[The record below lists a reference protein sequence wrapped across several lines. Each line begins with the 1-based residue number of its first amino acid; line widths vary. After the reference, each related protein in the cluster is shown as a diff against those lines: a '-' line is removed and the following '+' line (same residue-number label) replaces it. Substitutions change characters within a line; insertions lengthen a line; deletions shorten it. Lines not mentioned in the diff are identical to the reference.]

1 LKYQLLLFLSAFVLA
16 LGFTPLFRKLALK
29 LNALDQGG
37 EGRRNHQGAVPR
49 LGGVAIFL
57 AFVLPLLY
65 LLLNRAGDKFQTE
78 FAAILV
84 GSFMVFVIGVYDDI
98 KGSSV
103 WSRLGVEFA
112 AAFLIYTVGIRI
124 TAVADPLGGIMRLGW
139 LSLPVTLLWIVVITN
154 AVNLIDGLDGLAAG
168 TGILI
173 ILTIVLLNWGRID
186 YLLIV
191 SVFPLLGALLGF
203 LVYNF
208 PPASIFM
215 GDSGSLFLGFFLSS
229 FAIAAPSGAPGSKI
243 VWITALAF
251 SLPLLDMAYAVLR
264 RWYRGVPIYTADK
277 DHLHHKLLDKGM
289 AKTKVLLFFYGA
301 NLILMLTLIL
311 LVKVNLKPLPM
322 FLILLIL
329 SLAAF
334 AGFQFLSDL
343 NPADFVR
350 KIFRLF
356 RIFRRRRYYSHLI
369 NNFERN
375 VEKKKSLDEV
385 RTHLDKLFQDY
396 GLQAVEIHAE
406 VKSRQ
411 ALVYNFGNRGSEA
424 EALQFEFPLRKD
436 GVCFGRVILQKKYG
450 GEYLLC
456 SGELADILSKY
467 VCELLLD

>member
-1 LKYQLLLFLSAFVLA
+1 MKYQLLLFLSAFVLA
-16 LGFTPLFRKLALK
+16 LGLTPLFRKLAFK
-29 LNALDQGG
+29 LNALDHG
-37 EGRRNHQGAVPR
+37 EVERKNHQGALPR
-49 LGGVAIFL
+49 LGGAAIFF

-65 LLLNRAGDKFQTE
+65 LLLNRAGDKFQKE
-78 FAAILV
+78 LVAILV
-84 GSFMVFVIGVYDDI
+84 GSFLVFVIGVYDDI
-98 KGSSV
+98 KGASV
-103 WSRLGVEFA
+103 WSRLVIEFA
-112 AAFLIYTVGIRI
+112 AAFLVYAAGMRI
-124 TAVADPLGGIMRLGW
+124 DYISNPFGQSLALGW

-186 YLLIV
+186 YLLIL

-203 LVYNF
+203 LAYNF

-229 FAIAAPSGAPGSKI
+229 FAIAAPLGTLGSKI

-264 RWYRGVPIYTADK
+264 RWYRGVPIYAADR

-289 AKTKVLLFFYGA
+289 AKRKVLLFFYGA
-301 NLILMLTLIL
+301 NLILMLTLIF
-311 LVKVNLKPLPM
+311 LVKVNLKTLPM
-322 FLILLIL
+322 FLILFIL

-343 NPADFVR
+343 NPADFAR

-356 RIFRRRRYYSHLI
+356 RLFRRRRYYSYLI
-369 NNFERN
+369 NRFERS
-375 VEKKKSLDEV
+375 VEKKKHFAEV
-385 RTHLDKLFQDY
+385 RIYLDKLFQDC
-396 GLQAVEIHAE
+396 GLQVVEIHAE

-411 ALVYNFGNRGSEA
+411 ALVYNFGSRVNEA
-424 EALQFEFPLRKD
+424 DAFQFEFPLRKD
-436 GVCFGRVILQKKYG
+436 GVCFGRVILQKKID

-467 VCELLLD
+467 LCDMLSD